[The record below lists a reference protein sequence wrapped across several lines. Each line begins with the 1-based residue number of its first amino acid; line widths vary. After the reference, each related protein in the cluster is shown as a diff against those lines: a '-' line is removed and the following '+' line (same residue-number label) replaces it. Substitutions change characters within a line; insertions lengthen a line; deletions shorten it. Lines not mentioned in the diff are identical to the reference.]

1 MRYATT
7 ALLSCLLLSAC
18 VDAPPTEPSGHVLAA
33 ADLGLDKSSGQRPAP
48 VWWKDLGDDQLD
60 RLVADAFAGNPT
72 LAAALARMRAA
83 SAGLA
88 AERAATWPQVS
99 LDASEERAVLSGHYT
114 YPPPYA
120 GSTQWIG
127 TIEAGLS
134 WNIDLWGRE
143 SAIVAA
149 AGQTAKAAKL
159 DSDAA
164 RLALAGAVSQTYIAL
179 AAAYR
184 TCDVTGDVVMLRG
197 REWKLAVSRVHS
209 GLDSRSGL
217 QSAEEALAAAKVA
230 DSACIADRDRI
241 IHALAALTGRGA
253 DAYRT
258 IARPALDLASNI
270 SVPQNLPADLIAQ
283 RPDVLA
289 AAARVE
295 AAVQGR
301 KIAYTAFFPN
311 VNLFAAAGWS
321 ALGLTNMFASNTIT
335 YGGGP
340 ALHLPLFDA
349 GRLRA
354 EYAGA
359 TADLDAATAIYN
371 ATVIAAIREAADAGT
386 EVKALT
392 VQLADQNIAVA
403 AAENK
408 QALAVSRVH
417 NGLSPETDNLAARSS
432 LFSEKQKQIALQ
444 SASVRQRV
452 ALIVAIGGGFAPDG
466 KPDSEKGHT
475 P

>member
-1 MRYATT
+1 MKYAGGVL
-7 ALLSCLLLSAC
+7 ASCLLLSAC
-18 VDAPPTEPSGHVLAA
+18 VDAPPTEPSQHTLAT
-33 ADLGLDKSSGQRPAP
+33 ADLGLDKNSDTRTAP
-48 VWWKDLGDDQLD
+48 DWWKGFGDAELD
-60 RLVADAFAGNPT
+60 GLVGDAFAGNPS
-72 LAAALARMRAA
+72 LAVAMARMRAA
-83 SAGLA
+83 AAGLA

-99 LDASEERAVLSGHYT
+99 LDASEERDVLSSHYL

-127 TIEAGLS
+127 TVEGGLS

-149 AGQTAKAAKL
+149 ARNTAKAAKL
-159 DSDAA
+159 DTDAA

-184 TCDVTGDVVMLRG
+184 TCDVMGEVVVLRS
-197 REWKLAVSRVHS
+197 REWKLAGSRVHS

-217 QSAEEALAAAKVA
+217 HSAEQALAAAKVA
-230 DSACIADRDRI
+230 DSACQADRDRI
-241 IHALAALTGRGA
+241 VHALAALTGRGA
-253 DAYRT
+253 DAYQT
-258 IARPALDLASNI
+258 IARPGLDLARQ
-270 SVPQNLPADLIAQ
+270 VPVPDSLPADLIAQ

-311 VNLFAAAGWS
+311 VNLVALAGWS
-321 ALGLTNMFASNTIT
+321 ALGLSTMFTSNSVT
-335 YGGGP
+335 YGGGA

-359 TADLDAATAIYN
+359 TADLDAATAAYN
-371 ATVIAAIREAADAGT
+371 ATVIAAIRQAADAGT
-386 EVKALT
+386 QVKALAG
-392 VQLADQNIAVA
+392 QLADQNTAVVA
-403 AAENK
+403 AEKK

-417 NGLSPETDNLAARSS
+417 NGLSPETDNLAARGS
-432 LFSEKQKQIALQ
+432 LFAEKQKQIALEEA
-444 SASVRQRV
+444 SASEHV
-452 ALIVAIGGGFAPDG
+452 ALIVAVGGGFAPDG
-466 KPDSEKGHT
+466 KPDSEKGRV